1 MVTREATEVVKWSM
15 GSMAKGSSSD
25 CSMLSPMLI
34 LPKMAGSAAPLSAM
48 TSAGLEWL
56 EVRLGFGLG
65 LRPQARQGALP

>member
-56 EVRLGFGLG
+56 EVRLGLGLG
-65 LRPQARQGALP
+65 LEARLGLG